1 MPLIAKLF
9 ASVAPLVKTISSG
22 EALIASA
29 IICRDCLTAASAS
42 QP

>member
-1 MPLIAKLF
+1 MAKLF

-22 EALIASA
+22 VALIAAAKIS
-29 IICRDCLTAASAS
+29 RVCLTAASDS